1 MTEEVIYEG
10 KQPRRSCA
18 FLGFMGR
25 DRYKITT
32 ERVVVTKGIIS
43 RRNEEIELFRVR
55 DINFSQTILA
65 RLKGIG
71 KVNIVSVDATAPN
84 LTLYLKQPAE
94 WHERL
99 RSLVNQEKERRGVTY
114 RE

>member
-1 MTEEVIYEG
+1 MAEEVIYDG
-10 KQPRRSCA
+10 KQPRRSCV
-18 FLGFMGR
+18 FWGFMGR

-43 RRNEEIELFRVR
+43 QRNEEVELFRVR
-55 DINFSQTILA
+55 DANFSQTILQ
-65 RLKGIG
+65 RLRGFG
-71 KVNIVSVDATAPN
+71 TVRIVSVDTTAPD
-84 LTLYLKQPAE
+84 LTLYLKRPAE

-99 RSLVNQEKERRGVTY
+99 RSLINQEKERRGVTY